1 MVMITESQI
10 KAAIRA
16 AVAGKP
22 RTELHDGGARG
33 AGRLILVVRGKG
45 TAAAP
50 SAEFFAAWY
59 RSGKRVMSKLGSY
72 PTISLT
78 DARKRFR
85 EEFAPAISSGGE
97 PTSAAA
103 RRRHRAN
110 AGTVGELFS
119 AYVAS
124 LRAAGKR
131 TADKVEYMLLAAGSA
146 IGAER
151 PASEVAPR
159 DVVAHLSTI
168 HDRGAH
174 VHAAMVRAY
183 LRAAFAYGL
192 KSEHDYTRKD
202 AGASWGLAGNPI
214 AAIPVA
220 EGISNARNRFL
231 TPAEVRT
238 FWTWLEGYEVDSKF
252 APALRL
258 MLATGQRSEEILRI
272 TSSTY
277 DPSRALLYWPTT
289 KNSLPHSIPVPHQ
302 AAAILDGLHANAH
315 GLFFP
320 SAPDPTRPPPA
331 DGLRF
336 GVQRFLEEHA
346 EVPHFV
352 PRDCRRTWKT
362 LAGDAGLS
370 KDMRDQLQNHSKSD
384 VSSRHYDRYSYLPER
399 RAAMVRWSAYLD
411 LVLAGEIK
419 EVGQRESNV
428 VAIDRAAALASATG
442 AAGR

>member
-1 MVMITESQI
+1 MITESQI

-33 AGRLILVVRGKG
+33 AGRLVLVIRGKG
-45 TAAAP
+45 TSAAP

-59 RSGKRVMSKLGSY
+59 RDGRRVMSKLGSL
-72 PTISLT
+72 PSISLAN
-78 DARKRFR
+78 ARKRFR
-85 EEFAPAISSGGE
+85 EEFAPTISAGGI

-103 RRRHRAN
+103 TRRHRKE
-110 AGTVGELFS
+110 AGTVGELFG
-119 AYVAS
+119 AYVAN
-124 LRAAGKR
+124 LRASGKR
-131 TADKVEYMLLAAGSA
+131 SARVIERSLVAAAETIGSTRA
-146 IGAER
+146 A
-151 PASEVAPR
+151 AEVAPD
-159 DVVAHLSTI
+159 DVVAHLAAI
-168 HDRGAH
+168 HERGAK
-174 VHAAMVRAY
+174 VRAAMVRTY
-183 LRAAFAYGL
+183 LRAAFAYGM
-192 KSEHDYTRKD
+192 KAEHSYTRRD
-202 AGASWGLAGNPI
+202 ASAHWGLLNNPV

-220 EGISNARNRFL
+220 EGVFNARNRFL

-238 FWTWLEGYEVDSKF
+238 FWIWLETFDVDSKF

-277 DPSRALLYWPTT
+277 EPSRALLYWPST
-289 KNSLPHSIPVPHQ
+289 KNGLPHSIPVPHQ
-302 AAAILDGLHANAH
+302 AAAILEGLHANAH

-320 SAPDPTRPPPA
+320 CANDPTRPAPA

-336 GVQRFLEEHA
+336 VVQLFLKAHP
-346 EVPHFV
+346 EVPHFM

-370 KDMRDQLQNHSKSD
+370 KEMRDRLQNHSKSD
-384 VSSRHYDRYSYLPER
+384 ISSRHYDRYSYLPER
-399 RAAMVRWSAYLD
+399 RAAMAKWAAYLEMVRSGD
-411 LVLAGEIK
+411 IR
-419 EVGQRESNV
+419 EVGLRDSNV
-428 VAIDRAAALASATG
+428 MAIDGAPTLASAAS